1 MKCSIWAT
9 FLHYLY
15 QLRIYFCKYDLQYT
29 LSEYKAQY
37 HYSQLN
43 LLLKILQI
51 PKAWMPHILNMDVSF
66 FNYFIFCF
74 NDDIDLSNKATFIF
88 DTL

>member
-1 MKCSIWAT
+1 MICFIKQI
-9 FLHYLY
+9 
-15 QLRIYFCKYDLQYT
+15 QLGFY
-29 LSEYKAQY
+29 
-37 HYSQLN
+37 YSQLN

-51 PKAWMPHILNMDVSF
+51 PKAWMPHILHWEVSIS
-66 FNYFIFCF
+66 NYFIFCF

>member
-1 MKCSIWAT
+1 MICFIKQI
-9 FLHYLY
+9 
-15 QLRIYFCKYDLQYT
+15 QLGFY
-29 LSEYKAQY
+29 
-37 HYSQLN
+37 YSQLN

-51 PKAWMPHILNMDVSF
+51 PKAWMPHIPHMDVSF

>member
-1 MKCSIWAT
+1 
-9 FLHYLY
+9 
-15 QLRIYFCKYDLQYT
+15 
-29 LSEYKAQY
+29 
-37 HYSQLN
+37 
-43 LLLKILQI
+43 
-51 PKAWMPHILNMDVSF
+51 MPHILHREVSI